1 MLRTK
6 ICNPVTWLLAII
18 SGAIAGISFLPGKFS
33 WLCWFSL
40 VPLGITIVK
49 TDKHHP
55 FRSSFLLGLV
65 SGFVFYLITV
75 YWVWPTI
82 TIAGGGVVLAFSG
95 TFLLAGYLALYWGL
109 VALFWKYSCRLNS
122 LFACFAIAATW
133 VLADYI
139 RTYLFSG
146 FPWASLGYSQ
156 WKDLALVQIAE
167 WTGVYGVT
175 FLIVFFNSAI
185 VQFIALRRPSL
196 AKGVKAGLVAGITV
210 LVLCGIGAFRYFQIS
225 RKNTGVDS
233 ISVAVLQGNI
243 DPYVKWDTDGLRS
256 SIRVY
261 SELLEKTAGKRPEPD
276 VVVWPES
283 ALPALLAD
291 ESGLMHWALHLVEQV
306 DALHLIGAL
315 TRVSPEKSLYF
326 NSLYLVQPDGEIGGV
341 YHKVH
346 LVPYGEYVP
355 MERFLR
361 SFIPLLRD
369 VGGFKSGGD
378 IETLKD
384 TKATFGPL
392 ICYETLFPGLS
403 RNLVRKGA
411 NVLVNITQEG
421 WYSSLA
427 FAYQSLGVAVFRAVE
442 TRRPLVR
449 AGNTGIST
457 FIDRQGNVS
466 QILALG
472 VSGVLVNRVIPCS
485 LLTFYVKYGDIFV
498 IVCVVILIFAIWGKK
513 YDTGIF

>member
-1 MLRTK
+1 M
-6 ICNPVTWLLAII
+6 TWLLAII
-18 SGAIAGISFLPGKFS
+18 SGAITGISFLPGKFS
-33 WLCWFSL
+33 WLCWFSI
-40 VPLGITIVK
+40 VPLGIAIVRTGK
-49 TDKHHP
+49 RYP

-65 SGFVFYLITV
+65 SGLVFYTITV

-82 TIAGGGVVLAFSG
+82 MIADGGVILAFSA

-109 VALFWKYSCRLNS
+109 VALFWKYATRLNS
-122 LFACFAIAATW
+122 LFACFAIAAVW

-175 FLIVFFNSAI
+175 FLIVLFNSAI
-185 VQFIALRRPSL
+185 VQFIALRHGSL
-196 AKGVKAGLVAGITV
+196 KKGARVGLVAGITV
-210 LVLCGIGAFRYFQIS
+210 LVAGGIGLFRYFQIS
-225 RKNTGVDS
+225 RENTGVDS
-233 ISVAVLQGNI
+233 ISVAVLQGNM
-243 DPYVKWDTDGLRS
+243 DPYVKWDTEGLRS

-261 SELLEKTAGKRPEPD
+261 SELLEKTASKKTQPD

-291 ESGLMHWALHLVEQV
+291 GSGLMHWALPLVQQV
-306 DALHLIGAL
+306 DASHLIGAL
-315 TRVSPEKSLYF
+315 TQASPEKRGYF
-326 NSLYLVQPDGEIGGV
+326 NSLYLVKPDGEIGGV

-361 SFIPLLRD
+361 GFIPLLREI
-369 VGGFKSGGD
+369 GGFKSGRD
-378 IETLKD
+378 IKTLKD

-421 WYSSLA
+421 WYRSLA

-466 QILALG
+466 QMLPLD
-472 VSGVLVNRVIPCS
+472 VSGMLVNRVIPCS
-485 LLTFYVKYGDIFV
+485 FLTFYVKYGDIFV
-498 IVCVVILIFAIWGKK
+498 IICGVILILAVISRRKIH
-513 YDTGIF
+513 DTGLFQRD

>member
-1 MLRTK
+1 
-6 ICNPVTWLLAII
+6 VTWLLAII

-40 VPLGITIVK
+40 VPLGIAIVK
-49 TDKHHP
+49 TDKRYP

-65 SGFVFYLITV
+65 SGFVFYSITC

-82 TIAGGGVVLAFSG
+82 TVAGGGVVLAFSG
-95 TFLLAGYLALYWGL
+95 AFLLAGYLALYWGL
-109 VALFWKYSCRLNS
+109 AALFWKYSHRLNS
-122 LFACFAIAATW
+122 FFGCFAIAAVW

-175 FLIVFFNSAI
+175 FLIVLFNSAI

-196 AKGVKAGLVAGITV
+196 AKGARVGLVAGITV
-210 LVLCGIGAFRYFQIS
+210 LVLCGIGLFRYFQIS
-225 RKNTGVDS
+225 RESTGVDS
-233 ISVAVLQGNI
+233 VSVAVLQGNI
-243 DPYVKWDTDGLRS
+243 DPYVKWDTEGLRS

-261 SELLEKTAGKRPEPD
+261 SELLEKTASKRPEPD

-283 ALPALLAD
+283 AIPALLAD
-291 ESGLMHWALHLVEQV
+291 ESGLMHWALPLVQQV
-306 DALHLIGAL
+306 DASHLIGAL
-315 TRVSPEKSLYF
+315 TQASPEKHGYF
-326 NSLYLVQPDGEIGGV
+326 NSLYLLKPDGEIGGV

-346 LVPYGEYVP
+346 LVPYGEYIP

-361 SFIPLLRD
+361 SFIPLLRE
-369 VGGFKSGGD
+369 VGGFKSGRD
-378 IETLKD
+378 IKTLKD

-421 WYSSLA
+421 WYRSLA

-449 AGNTGIST
+449 AGNTGISA
-457 FIDRQGNVS
+457 FIDQSGNVS
-466 QILALG
+466 KTLPLG
-472 VSGVLVNRVIPCS
+472 VSGVLIDRVIPCS
-485 LLTFYVKYGDIFV
+485 FLTFYVKYGDIFV
-498 IVCVVILIFAIWGKK
+498 IICAVILTAVIIYGRRK
-513 YDTGIF
+513 YGSGLFQRDKI